1 MPRFPVIAPA
11 HLVPVSA
18 RRCLAGLLRAVR
30 GPALRLHY
38 RFQRTLPLRAD
49 RALFAADR
57 GRGGG
62 DPGALEQ
69 AFRTVAPHIRTAWAA
84 DPAHHHTL
92 PPGPRRLTPGTA
104 AYWTALARSRY
115 LVHGTDL
122 DGRLVTRRGQIVV
135 RTGAGAPLGVTGP
148 GPAGVR
154 GTDAGRP
161 PRGSGVRD
169 GVIPLSPRPA
179 PDRGRT
185 RPVPEFGQPRTDA
198 LLRATE
204 EDVAR
209 LRQTLG
215 LPGGVITVLYAPAYR
230 AHRPARPPG
239 PDLGRLLTRLGPRHA
254 VLLRAEHPDG
264 APPAPVPPRHPRLLD
279 VTGHPR
285 VESLLLAADVLVTD
299 GSPLVF
305 DYAVLDRPIVVLAG
319 EAAALPAPGAA
330 RGPAR
335 DARDAWVAVR
345 TRPPGPVVRTEDELT
360 GLLASGR
367 WDGAESARLRAAFRE
382 RFCRYDDGH
391 AAERVVRHIVLGETD
406 LPPVVPLCARRPA
419 RSAVALSGRT
429 ASARVP
435 HSAGSRRTTDSL

>member
-1 MPRFPVIAPA
+1 MPRFRVIAPA
-11 HLVPVSA
+11 HLVRTSV
-18 RRCLAGLLRAVR
+18 RRSLAGVLRAVR

-57 GRGGG
+57 GRAGG

-84 DPAHHHTL
+84 DPAHHHAL

-115 LVHGTDL
+115 LVHGSDL
-122 DGRLVTRRGQIVV
+122 DGRLVRRRGQIVV
-135 RTGAGAPLGVTGP
+135 RAGAGAPLGVTGP
-148 GPAGVR
+148 APAAARGPVP
-154 GTDAGRP
+154 GRP
-161 PRGSGVRD
+161 PRGTGVRD
-169 GVIPLSPRPA
+169 GVIPLSPRPVPA
-179 PDRGRT
+179 RGRI
-185 RPVPEFGQPRTDA
+185 RPVPEFGQPRTDP

-215 LPGGVITVLYAPAYR
+215 IPGGMVTILYAPAYR
-230 AHRPARPPG
+230 APRPARPPG
-239 PDLGRLLTRLGPRHA
+239 PDLGRLLDRLGRRHA
-254 VLLRAEHPDG
+254 VLLRAEPPGG
-264 APPAPVPPRHPRLLD
+264 AAPVPAPARHPRLLD
-279 VTGHPR
+279 VTAHPR

-319 EAAALPAPGAA
+319 EEGARPDGPEVPSAHDAVRAA
-330 RGPAR
+330 RA
-335 DARDAWVAVR
+335 AVR
-345 TRPPGPVVRTEDELT
+345 ARPPGPVVRTEDGLAD
-360 GLLASGR
+360 LLASGR
-367 WDGAESARLRAAFRE
+367 WHGAESARLRAAFRE

-406 LPPVVPLCARRPA
+406 LPPVVPLPARRPA
-419 RSAVALSGRT
+419 RSAAALSGRG